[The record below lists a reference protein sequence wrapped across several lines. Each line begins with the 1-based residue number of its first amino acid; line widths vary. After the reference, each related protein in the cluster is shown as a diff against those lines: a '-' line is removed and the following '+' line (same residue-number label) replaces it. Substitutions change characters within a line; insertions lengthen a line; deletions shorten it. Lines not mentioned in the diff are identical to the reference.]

1 MVFGRRRIHEEG
13 RRMPDLIHDRRQ
25 KPLPWASHKT
35 VCRRCKGS
43 KTVYYASTSSG
54 VEVIGGRR
62 VPCPECSGKGIVLE
76 PVHPSLS

>member
-1 MVFGRRRIHEEG
+1 METARRRVQKVG
-13 RRMPDLIHDRRQ
+13 WRRGDLIHDRRQ
-25 KPLPWASHKT
+25 RPLPWASHKT
-35 VCRRCKGS
+35 ICRRCKGT
-43 KTVYYASTSSG
+43 KTVYYASLRSG

>member
-1 MVFGRRRIHEEG
+1 MG
-13 RRMPDLIHDRRQ
+13 DLIHDRRQ

-43 KTVYYASTSSG
+43 KTVYYASMRSG